1 MRSIGSRL
9 FDELLM
15 GGSKIFQRR
24 TSMYMTKN
32 KITTFAETTK
42 YEIDKITFI
51 VQPVF
56 KEQSAETLGS
66 VLLRLMTANN

>member
-1 MRSIGSRL
+1 
-9 FDELLM
+9 
-15 GGSKIFQRR
+15 
-24 TSMYMTKN
+24 MTKN

-56 KEQSAETLGS
+56 KERSAETLGS